1 MPRTAVN
8 QAILAFLA
16 FALCFLQRSCSCRH
30 RRSTATIATR
40 ILIDTGI
47 PDGII
52 ILMTKLCSSTSLER
66 SRKQMPWRTLRTVVR
81 RRCEQCVRFVF
92 IRRRHL
98 IKENQVSGVKNSAG
112 DLHTLLSTA
121 PGSRRA
127 DVKVAASARS
137 RSGDD
142 ERYQLTGNR
151 RLLYSTYTQ
160 TTGCADN
167 KELRWNAPR

>member
-1 MPRTAVN
+1 MIEQTNLLHRH
-8 QAILAFLA
+8 
-16 FALCFLQRSCSCRH
+16 CSGAGGFSMHCC
-30 RRSTATIATR
+30 STGTISTS
-40 ILIDTGI
+40 IDINASI
-47 PDGII
+47 PDALII
-52 ILMTKLCSSTSLER
+52 FSKKFSSSSSLER
-66 SRKQMPWRTLRTVVR
+66 LHELMPSLTFDTVER
-81 RRCEQCVRFVF
+81 RRCEQCIRCVL

-98 IKENQVSGVKNSAG
+98 CKENQVSGVKNSAG

>member
-1 MPRTAVN
+1 MRLFSGVSARDVP
-8 QAILAFLA
+8 
-16 FALCFLQRSCSCRH
+16 
-30 RRSTATIATR
+30 IAQPVPAR
-40 ILIDTGI
+40 
-47 PDGII
+47 
-52 ILMTKLCSSTSLER
+52 
-66 SRKQMPWRTLRTVVR
+66 
-81 RRCEQCVRFVF
+81 
-92 IRRRHL
+92 
-98 IKENQVSGVKNSAG
+98 VSGVKNSAG

-137 RSGDD
+137 RSGDV

-151 RLLYSTYTQ
+151 RLLYSAYTQ